1 MDFPEVWHFKVKQQE
16 SKPVSY
22 ESNEAVA
29 VKLTSK
35 LPIVRMV
42 ADQRWKFEEIR

>member
-16 SKPVSY
+16 SKAVSY
-22 ESNEAVA
+22 ESNDVVA

-35 LPIVRMV
+35 LPVVKMV
-42 ADQRWKFEEIR
+42 GEQRWKLEEID